1 MLLQCEELRHIY
13 YTVVFMYSK
22 AQIPRGVKLLNNCM
36 GLVNFFM
43 GLSLTPPPNHLQRE
57 IGYQKRKSSRNC
69 GGGDEKRGVS
79 KSDRIGIASGSRE
92 RARAR
97 AIAVQSGK
105 RKQNDVEGRTRTGDH
120 TKSRGVTVAI

>member
-13 YTVVFMYSK
+13 YTVVFMYSE
-22 AQIPRGVKLLNNCM
+22 AQIPRGVKLLNNCT
-36 GLVNFFM
+36 GSVNFFM
-43 GLSLTPPPNHLQRE
+43 GLSLTPPPPNHLQRE

-79 KSDRIGIASGSRE
+79 KSDQIGIASGSRE

-105 RKQNDVEGRTRTGDH
+105 RKQNDVE
-120 TKSRGVTVAI
+120 